1 MSLEYQILWVD
12 DSPDWIASIED
23 SIKSH
28 LVESGYEPRI
38 ELKQTAGDVDTSR
51 LTHIDLIIID
61 YRLPEANGD
70 ELIKQIRGTE
80 CLTEIVFYSEETVPS
95 TGHVNGVYISPRNEV
110 EELIKKVIDETIKKA
125 QDITLVRGFIIAEA
139 IDVENILEE
148 CMAKVFEDKGELFS
162 EKVINVKPP
171 IYDAFKKF
179 KFVQEIV
186 KDRKG
191 NLEKGTAQHRE
202 LSDIENTMNDLAR
215 EVFDQRN
222 ILAHSR
228 KKIDNGGS
236 TRLEGI
242 NKETREIV
250 FNREWLFSAR
260 KNISKHKA
268 NLEKLKQIL
277 G

>member
-1 MSLEYQILWVD
+1 MSIDYQILWVD
-12 DSPDWIASIED
+12 DAPDWVESIQD
-23 SIKSH
+23 PIKSH
-28 LVESGYEPRI
+28 LEEKGYDPKI
-38 ELKQTAGDVDTSR
+38 ELKESGAEVDTSK

-61 YRLPEANGD
+61 CQLPGANGD
-70 ELIKQIRGTE
+70 ELIKRIRDME
-80 CLTEIVFYSEETVPS
+80 CLTEIVFYSQEAIDSSDRLDGIYYS
-95 TGHVNGVYISPRNEV
+95 TRDEV
-110 EELIKKVIDETIKKA
+110 DELIKKVIDETIKKA

-148 CMAKVFEDKGELFS
+148 CMAKVFGDKGELFS
-162 EKVINVKPP
+162 EKVINAKPP
-171 IYDAFKKF
+171 VYDAFKKF

-191 NLEKGTAQHRE
+191 NSGQGTAQHEE

-222 ILAHSR
+222 ILAHSKR
-228 KKIDNGGS
+228 KIDNDGS
-236 TRLEGI
+236 TKLEGI
-242 NKETREIV
+242 SKETREIV
-250 FNREWLFSAR
+250 FNREWLSSAR
-260 KNISKHKA
+260 KNISKHKE